1 MRWLPVRPRIRGQK
15 TKQWS
20 TMAQNNILY
29 INPLTPQEAVGSL
42 LQNTQQLQLHLTEI
56 AALVSDKQNRSD
68 FSAIEWDKLVDCLQ
82 QVLYID
88 HTVRRLLYSMK

>member
-1 MRWLPVRPRIRGQK
+1 MRPRIRGQK
-15 TKQWS
+15 TKQWP
-20 TMAQNNILY
+20 TMAKNNIVY

-56 AALVSDKQNRSD
+56 AALVNDKQNRSD

>member
-1 MRWLPVRPRIRGQK
+1 MRWLPVRPKVRRQK
-15 TKQWS
+15 TKQWP
-20 TMAQNNILY
+20 TMAQDNIVY

-42 LQNTQQLQLHLTEI
+42 LQNTKQLQLHLTEI
-56 AALVSDKQNRSD
+56 AALVSDTQNRSD
-68 FSAIEWDKLVDCLQ
+68 FSASEWNRLVDCLQ